1 MPEIAPPFKS
11 FGEFEDAYNVINNA
25 SKAIGAIKLITNPTP
40 LGIAT
45 LLANVASE
53 QLTDKSIPEHVLNY
67 LRKNIK
73 PATGSGNV
81 GPDKSGTVIAE
92 GGYFRDPTQRHAT
105 DMRAGQYADGG
116 EAEKEYVYGVGP
128 EASGIGRF
136 LSPLLPVRRE
146 VIEPYQ
152 ETFIESPNPGQMERV
167 VTPGQYGEP
176 EFAVPQAVQAFMNF
190 KGLARDPEA
199 REAVLQGIAALPEL
213 PAELSRRAQMSA
225 QAAMAGE
232 RGVYDPK
239 TETVVGAEE
248 VLLAAPLLTAPG
260 TAASIAMAGDKG
272 GTVFG
277 IMGGSKASGPAGD
290 RVRQAEDLA
299 KRNRSDKGIT
309 KVTGAVRATEN
320 KFVVPIEFA
329 GEGGF
334 SIKPATSEDKGAS
347 LINKFDPTGGFKIVE
362 IEEDYGPVALV
373 SNKSEKPAPVRDF
386 SRGVSP
392 SLSEVRMGLK
402 DPPKVSDFI
411 EFDRYFGEYPEVANL
426 PVYPSTQLP
435 RVGDWKKSGL
445 PSVQYD
451 PVQNVFYAKMDA
463 GLFGEAK
470 GVFDYRVPRGDDF
483 ALALQSYVS
492 HKEGLVPPEGVLTN
506 NPDYPIA
513 GQLSPQA
520 KQQAEESQLLERKI
534 PISGQLSSE
543 GLMGLMEQRLPAL
556 RENLTMPTMYSDRAH
571 LLGSEIR
578 RMSDSYAQQA
588 AEEYSRLPPAVA
600 FSTKSAEESTDFRN
614 RPQFNLYPLELSK
627 LSASAEEL
635 PFNSNIGTFE
645 SRLLVNAKNLKQEKA
660 KQGDQFLNMLLKNA
674 PKEELELYGPALQ
687 IFLTGRKNVTKQ
699 EVIDFLEQRQ
709 APITQVPTENF
720 RTAQLK
726 FEYDPD
732 TGKSLGDLEPE
743 LDVVSQPSQA
753 GTIEFLTEP
762 DRRFV
767 DEMGYESVLPQ
778 THNMQQGNFGWVRHT
793 NRVFQDESGQRP
805 SKVIEEIQSDVH
817 QKAKANQGDLLRLRV
832 RQLLRNGRY
841 LRNDREYSSREVN
854 AEDYNNKISMPA
866 AKQTISAVFDRYNSI
881 VVARMKKQGTS
892 DEIIQEAQQRITDE
906 RQRALD
912 ILEKDPEQIVKA
924 LEGGRDK
931 RDFDFVL
938 PAYII
943 NDVEIPNL
951 FLRND
956 FEIRTKE
963 QMRRAYPELS
973 EQAYVDVY
981 DPRFKDAATGI
992 QGMAF
997 APFRTNWHKLA
1008 IQAVLKDALDEDL
1021 KGLALTTTKGS
1032 RQKTGATHNQYDS
1045 EYLAHLKEIAKR
1057 FNLRLETVN
1066 PKTNKGGLS
1075 LIQVNQGNKPDISY
1089 HYLYLDNPDADI
1101 EGLDEFLTTPIRTGG
1116 KPLAKATGG
1125 GVGSMAPVARNMFQ
1139 GYDIRR
1145 GVGAYAPYT
1154 RRA

>member
-1 MPEIAPPFKS
+1 M
-11 FGEFEDAYNVINNA
+11 
-25 SKAIGAIKLITNPTP
+25 
-40 LGIAT
+40 
-45 LLANVASE
+45 
-53 QLTDKSIPEHVLNY
+53 
-67 LRKNIK
+67 
-73 PATGSGNV
+73 
-81 GPDKSGTVIAE
+81 
-92 GGYFRDPTQRHAT
+92 
-105 DMRAGQYADGG
+105 
-116 EAEKEYVYGVGP
+116 AEKEYVYGVGP

-146 VIEPYQ
+146 VIEPSQ
-152 ETFIESPNPGQMERV
+152 ETFIESPDPGQMERV

-176 EFAVPQAVQAFMNF
+176 ELAVPEAVQAFLNF

-199 REAVLQGIAALPEL
+199 RAAVMRGIAALPGM
-213 PAELSRRAQMSA
+213 PGELSRRAQIST
-225 QAAMAGE
+225 QAAMAGKQE
-232 RGVYDPK
+232 VYDPR
-239 TETVVGAEE
+239 TGTAVGAEE
-248 VLLAAPLLTAPG
+248 VMLAAPLLTAPG

-272 GTVFG
+272 GTILG
-277 IMGGSKASGPAGD
+277 IMGGKNASGPAGD
-290 RVRQAEDLA
+290 RVRRAEDLA

-309 KVTGAVRATEN
+309 KATGAVRATEN

-386 SRGVSP
+386 SRGVFP

-402 DPPKVSDFI
+402 TPPKVSDFI
-411 EFDRYFGEYPEVANL
+411 EFDRYFNEYPEVADL

-445 PSVQYD
+445 ASVQYD

-520 KQQAEESQLLERKI
+520 KQQAQESQLLESKI

-543 GLMGLMEQRLPAL
+543 FLMGLMEQRLPAL
-556 RENLTMPTMYSDRAH
+556 RENLTMPTMYSGRAH

-578 RMSDSYAQQA
+578 RMSDSYAQKA
-588 AEEYSRLPPAVA
+588 AEEYSRLPPAIA

-709 APITQVPTENF
+709 APITQVTTDNF
-720 RTAQLK
+720 NTAQLK

-732 TGKSLGDLEPE
+732 TGKSLEDLEPE

-778 THNMQQGNFGWVRHT
+778 RHNMQQGNFGWVRHT
-793 NRVFQDESGQRP
+793 NRVFQDDSGQRP

-817 QKAKANQGDLLRLRV
+817 QIAKANQGDLLRLRV

-866 AKQTISAVFDRYNSI
+866 AKQTIGAVFDRYNSI

-912 ILEKDPEQIVKA
+912 ILEKDPEQIVGA
-924 LEGGRDK
+924 FERGLGSK
-931 RDFDFVL
+931 RDFDFIL
-938 PAYII
+938 PVYII

-951 FLRND
+951 FLRDD

-963 QMRRAYPELS
+963 QMRKAYPKLS

-981 DPRFKDAATGI
+981 DPRFEDAATGI
-992 QGMAF
+992 KGIAF
-997 APFRTNWHKLA
+997 APLRTSWHKLP
-1008 IQAVLKDALDEDL
+1008 IQAVLKEALDEDL

-1057 FNLRLETVN
+1057 FNLKLKAVD

-1089 HYLYLDNPDADI
+1089 HYLYLDNPGADI
-1101 EGLDEFLTTPIRTGG
+1101 EGLEEFLATPIRTGG
-1116 KPLAKATGG
+1116 KPLAKAMGG
-1125 GVGSMAPVARNMFQ
+1125 GVGSLVPVARNMFNVS
-1139 GYDIRR
+1139 DIKR
-1145 GVGAYAPYT
+1145 GVGAYTPYI
-1154 RRA
+1154 RR